1 MTPRPWTSAAALL
14 RCRQASTLDLARM
27 ATAATA
33 RGWMLVLPRGA
44 WRLRAGALA
53 ALVALAAGLLSAATF
68 CLCPPGRTPLPSLCG
83 RGARAARAVRAVR
96 AMTTG

>member
-1 MTPRPWTSAAALL
+1 MTPRPWTSAAALM

-27 ATAATA
+27 VTAATA
-33 RGWMLVLPRGA
+33 RGWMRVLPRGEEA
-44 WRLRAGALA
+44 RRTGAGALA
-53 ALVALAAGLLSAATF
+53 AGSLSAATF

-83 RGARAARAVRAVR
+83 MGARAVRAVR

>member
-1 MTPRPWTSAAALL
+1 MTPRPWTSAAALM

-27 ATAATA
+27 VTAATA

-44 WRLRAGALA
+44 RRPCAGALA
-53 ALVALAAGLLSAATF
+53 ALVALAAGSLSAATF

-83 RGARAARAVRAVR
+83 MGARAVRAVR

>member
-1 MTPRPWTSAAALL
+1 MTPRPWTSAAALM

-27 ATAATA
+27 VTAATA
-33 RGWMLVLPRGA
+33 RGWMRVLPRGEEA
-44 WRLRAGALA
+44 RRTGAVGALA
-53 ALVALAAGLLSAATF
+53 ALVALAAGSLSAATF

-83 RGARAARAVRAVR
+83 MGARAVRAVR